1 MANTEE
7 IVIKLQSI
15 KKDLSNE
22 LKYVKSRND
31 LSPDIKNTL
40 NQIGS
45 NLTELYTHIKMINQT
60 KITDFWGYY
69 MNNNSQHNNIN
80 ESNSLYLDRNY
91 TFTELISRFNLTS
104 SIYTN

>member
-31 LSPDIKNTL
+31 LSPDIKNRCDGIL
-40 NQIGS
+40 S
-45 NLTELYTHIKMINQT
+45 NDL
-60 KITDFWGYY
+60 
-69 MNNNSQHNNIN
+69 
-80 ESNSLYLDRNY
+80 
-91 TFTELISRFNLTS
+91 FT
-104 SIYTN
+104 